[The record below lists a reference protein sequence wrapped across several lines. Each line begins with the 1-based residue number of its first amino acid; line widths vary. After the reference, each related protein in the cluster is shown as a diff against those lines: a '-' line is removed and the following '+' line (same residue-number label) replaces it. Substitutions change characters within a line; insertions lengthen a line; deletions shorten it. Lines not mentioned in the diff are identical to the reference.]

1 MTLAK
6 HLDDAVTRMKNASTR
21 IEQARQEPASDES
34 LRYWLT
40 ALSDFCVA
48 LSDIQA
54 FNNESVHEK
63 LRELAERT
71 HVKAVT
77 PQGGAPRAGT

>member
-34 LRYWLT
+34 LRYWLI

-77 PQGGAPRAGT
+77 PQGGTRAGS